1 MNALFAQLSGLAG
14 IMLFLSQLWSHA
26 SIERS
31 LTVSAWTA
39 LLLYLLLVVGRLV
52 MLHVANQAEPADA
65 SPTPEPVEA
74 AVTDAAPA
82 AQPSDT
88 ALPAPA

>member
-14 IMLFLSQLWSHA
+14 IMLFLSELWSHA

-39 LLLYLLLVVGRLV
+39 LLVYLLLVIGRLV
-52 MLHVANQAEPADA
+52 MLHVAHAAPPADE
-65 SPTPEPVEA
+65 SPAPEAVEA

-82 AQPSDT
+82 SPPSDT